1 MAVAEVKAPDGRTL
15 EVVERRDAR
24 RAELTARAL
33 SSTEVG
39 GEGGSIRVRWRYPV
53 GATLWVEGGLVAAMT
68 LTGWQ
73 LPPIAVAAAGLG
85 AHLGGA
91 E

>member
-15 EVVERRDAR
+15 EVVERRDER

-33 SSTEVG
+33 SSSEVA
-39 GEGGSIRVRWRYPV
+39 GETGLRVRWRYPV
-53 GATLWVEGGLVAAMT
+53 GATLWVEGGLVAHMT
-68 LTGWQ
+68 LHGWAP
-73 LPPIAVAAAGLG
+73 PPIAVAAATA
-85 AHLGGA
+85 AHVGGG